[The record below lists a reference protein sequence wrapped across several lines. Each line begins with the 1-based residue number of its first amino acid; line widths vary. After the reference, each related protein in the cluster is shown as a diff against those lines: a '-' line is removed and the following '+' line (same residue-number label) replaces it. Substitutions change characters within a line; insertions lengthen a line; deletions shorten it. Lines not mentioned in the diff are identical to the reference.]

1 LGKLVSESGFAY
13 HTVSSK
19 ELTESEAKHI
29 HLQSLKLSLWIGLIA
44 GVGAACFAS
53 PSIADRL
60 LRAAIATL
68 SVWMAGFTAVPVAW
82 AQRKG
87 YFGAL
92 EWWGVGAQAVAT
104 FCVAIPLALLHMRLA
119 AASTNLLVPVLISA
133 GVAWRVASLAGHSP
147 TVAHIP
153 RLYRFGS
160 LVSNCGSYAAG
171 NVDTLLL
178 ATYLPIVDLGIY
190 SRANMLASLPGTV
203 VTAAIARIGLL
214 SLSKSDKWSENFRFL
229 SVATGITLLVFS
241 GQILLAVFGLNVTAL
256 AFGPKFTTDRYAFAL
271 LTASQIFFYSVSLLN
286 TYIIVRKKPI
296 IVGISQVSQAIV
308 TGILFLV
315 IRPKDLWQISWILLI
330 PAAVNYCVIATIV
343 YLSRHQLMQDVAKA
357 VEPADPS

>member
-1 LGKLVSESGFAY
+1 
-13 HTVSSK
+13 
-19 ELTESEAKHI
+19 
-29 HLQSLKLSLWIGLIA
+29 
-44 GVGAACFAS
+44 
-53 PSIADRL
+53 
-60 LRAAIATL
+60 
-68 SVWMAGFTAVPVAW
+68 
-82 AQRKG
+82 
-87 YFGAL
+87 
-92 EWWGVGAQAVAT
+92 
-104 FCVAIPLALLHMRLA
+104 
-119 AASTNLLVPVLISA
+119 
-133 GVAWRVASLAGHSP
+133 
-147 TVAHIP
+147 
-153 RLYRFGS
+153 
-160 LVSNCGSYAAG
+160 
-171 NVDTLLL
+171 L